1 MYSAIFRIY
10 TCYFFHQNF
19 NNEMDEL
26 LYIISLIEFFFEII
40 YQAVIRV
47 KLENKVTKRAFQR
60 DKVAYSC

>member
-1 MYSAIFRIY
+1 
-10 TCYFFHQNF
+10 
-19 NNEMDEL
+19 MDEL